1 MNTLKSK
8 RCSLS
13 FLIPAIALFCFGY
26 AESPLYAQAVL
37 SPPKNLKGFVQVDL
51 SANMTARTVVE
62 DTSPGV
68 HFEGE
73 AVSTRLLTRVAA
85 KPWSPVEFYLQAGV
99 ANLAIEE
106 FDNFKGDYRFAYGGG
121 INLEVYEYP
130 GPERFRFLIQGDT
143 LQFTTSDNVWVS
155 IATVDVLREE
165 KIRWQEYAIQGTGI
179 WRVDRWEPY
188 LGARFSWV
196 DSTDTIKD
204 PQVGK
209 LSLQE
214 DSNLGLVAGT
224 SLYIDPRENFAF
236 HFEVTLIDQAS
247 FLAGVRL
254 WY

>member
-1 MNTLKSK
+1 MNILKNK
-8 RCSLS
+8 RRSLSS

-26 AESPLYAQAVL
+26 AEPPLYAQAVL

-51 SANMTARTVVE
+51 SANVSARTVVE
-62 DTSPGV
+62 DISPGS
-68 HFEGE
+68 HFKGD
-73 AVSTRLLTRVAA
+73 AVSTRVLARVAA
-85 KPWSPVEFYLQAGV
+85 KPWSPLEIYLQGGA
-99 ANLAIEE
+99 ANLE
-106 FDNFKGDYRFAYGGG
+106 FAEFKGDYRFAYGGG
-121 INLEVYEYP
+121 LKLEVYEYP

-143 LQFTTSDNVWVS
+143 LQFTTSDNVLVN

-165 KIRWQEYAIQGTGI
+165 KIRWQEYSIQGVGI

-196 DSTDTIKD
+196 DATDTIKD

-209 LSLQE
+209 LSVQE

-224 SLYIDPRENFAF
+224 SLYFDPRENFAF
-236 HFEVTLIDQAS
+236 HFEVTLIDEAS